1 MSFERLKNLDL
12 PFHLAFL
19 DWFKSLDH
27 CVFVIHCRDASVDF
41 RILALADFGDDLEF
55 VDIAEIGQRV
65 TRTRF
70 QRLNSYNSSIPFSY

>member
-12 PFHLAFL
+12 SFHFAFL

-27 CVFVIHCRDASVDF
+27 CVLVIHGGDASVDF
-41 RILALADFGDDLEF
+41 RILALADFGDDLEL

-70 QRLNSYNSSIPFSY
+70 QRPNSYNSSIPFSY